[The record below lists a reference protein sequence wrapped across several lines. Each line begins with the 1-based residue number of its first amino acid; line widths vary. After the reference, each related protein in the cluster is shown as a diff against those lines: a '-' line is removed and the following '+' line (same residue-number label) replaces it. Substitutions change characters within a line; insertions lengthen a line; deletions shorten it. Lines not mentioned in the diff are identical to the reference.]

1 MKDASARDARALP
14 PIRHA
19 VQEDTSSVS
28 GGSQSTHPLRLP
40 QQMRPGLLGPGWV
53 DCRRGAIAGT
63 TVLRLCAAVVHVEK
77 MTHSGKLPRLFV
89 VSALSPSTTGGK
101 GEGNRGRWG
110 TAGFLQQDLMRNVF
124 SV

>member
-1 MKDASARDARALP
+1 MPSHPLDMRCRRTQA
-14 PIRHA
+14 
-19 VQEDTSSVS
+19 VS

-40 QQMRPGLLGPGWV
+40 QQTRPGLLGPGWV
-53 DCRRGAIAGT
+53 DCRRGTMAGT
-63 TVLRLCAAVVHVEK
+63 TVLRLCAMVVHVEK

-89 VSALSPSTTGGK
+89 VSALSSSMTRGK